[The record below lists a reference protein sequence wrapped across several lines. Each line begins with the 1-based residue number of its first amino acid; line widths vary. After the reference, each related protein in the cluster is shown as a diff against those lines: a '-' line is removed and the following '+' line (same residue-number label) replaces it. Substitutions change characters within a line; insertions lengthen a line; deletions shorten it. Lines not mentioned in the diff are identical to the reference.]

1 MSQKIVSRIFI
12 KTQKPS
18 QLIGAI
24 IGCFLG
30 FFLIFIAAQLFA
42 DFKTMVNSQEQSIGS
57 QFLVVNKQVSVL
69 NSLKLG
75 KSTFSKT
82 EVDQL
87 KSLPSVKRISEFTAN
102 QFEAVASMSIPNGE
116 SSAAFRT
123 ELFMESVGD
132 DFLDVKPDDWNWEL
146 GNEMIPMIL
155 PTDFI
160 NLYNFNFAP
169 GRGLPQLSKT
179 TIQLAVFDI
188 DVRGAKGTAH
198 FTGKIVGFSN
208 RISSVLVPKSFMNY
222 ANSHYG
228 NNQTAPESY
237 RIIVE
242 AKQQELPKIQQYFKD
257 EGYET
262 NEDLLKNGKFGSLL
276 QAILGILAV
285 LGIVV
290 MFVSVSSF
298 ILYVQLA
305 ISRSKYEIETL
316 LRQGYPHIKIV
327 QWYSKQLALIFTI
340 IAVVNLILVFGVKN
354 ITNAYL
360 ENFGFEAPAQLN
372 IFVIAGGFLL
382 IALLWIVQTL
392 NVRSQIYSLAL
403 PNSKR

>member
-1 MSQKIVSRIFI
+1 MSQKIISRIFI

-57 QFLVVNKQVSVL
+57 QFLVINKQVSVL

-82 EVDQL
+82 EVDEL
-87 KSLPSVKRISEFTAN
+87 KSLPSIKRISEFTAN
-102 QFEAVASMSIPNGE
+102 QFEAVASMSLPN
-116 SSAAFRT
+116 SSAQFRT
-123 ELFMESVGD
+123 ELFMESVGN
-132 DFLDVKPDDWNWEL
+132 DFLDVKPDDWNWQE

-169 GRGLPQLSKT
+169 GRGLPQLSKA

-188 DVRGAKGTAH
+188 DVRGTKGTAH

-228 NNQTAPESY
+228 NNQQAPESY

-242 AKQQELPKIQQYFKD
+242 AKQQELPKIQQYFEE

-262 NEDLLKNGKFGSLL
+262 NEELLKNGKFGSLL

-285 LGIVV
+285 LGMIV

-316 LRQGYPHIKIV
+316 LRQGYPHKKIV
-327 QWYSKQLALIFTI
+327 QWYSKQLALIFAI
-340 IAVVNLILVFGVKN
+340 IAIVNLTLVFGVKS
-354 ITNAYL
+354 ITNSYL

-372 IFVIAGGFLL
+372 VFVLLGGLLL
-382 IALLWIVQTL
+382 IAILWIFQTL
-392 NVRSQIYSLAL
+392 NVRRQIYSMAL
-403 PNSKR
+403 PTSKK

>member
-1 MSQKIVSRIFI
+1 MSQKIISRIFI

-69 NSLKLG
+69 NSFKLG
-75 KSTFSKT
+75 KSTFSKN

-87 KSLPSVKRISEFTAN
+87 KSLPSIKRISEFTAN

-116 SSAAFRT
+116 SSSAFRT

-132 DFLDVKPDDWNWEL
+132 DFLDVKPDDWNWQE

-169 GRGLPQLSKT
+169 GRGLPQMSKS

-188 DVRGAKGTAH
+188 DIRGAQGAAH

-208 RISSVLVPKSFMNY
+208 RISSVLVPKSFMIF

-228 NNQTAPESY
+228 NNQIKPESY

-262 NEDLLKNGKFGSLL
+262 NEELLKNGKFGSLL

-285 LGIVV
+285 LGIIV

-298 ILYVQLA
+298 VLYVQLA

-316 LRQGYPHIKIV
+316 LRQGYPHKKIV
-327 QWYSKQLALIFTI
+327 HWYSKQLALIFAI
-340 IAVVNLILVFGVKN
+340 IAIVNLTLVWGIKS
-354 ITNAYL
+354 ITNSYL
-360 ENFGFEAPAQLN
+360 GDFGFEAPAQLN
-372 IFVIAGGFLL
+372 IFIIVGSFLM
-382 IALLWIVQTL
+382 IGILWIIQTL
-392 NVRSQIYSLAL
+392 SVRGQIYSLAL
-403 PNSKR
+403 PNSKG

>member
-169 GRGLPQLSKT
+169 GRGLPQLSKA

-262 NEDLLKNGKFGSLL
+262 NEELLKNGKFGSLL

-340 IAVVNLILVFGVKN
+340 IAVVNLILVCGVKN

-403 PNSKR
+403 PNKK

>member
-1 MSQKIVSRIFI
+1 MSQKIISNIFI

-75 KSTFSKT
+75 KSTFSKN

-87 KSLPSVKRISEFTAN
+87 KSLPSIKRISEFTAN
-102 QFEAVASMSIPNGE
+102 QFEAVASMSLPN
-116 SSAAFRT
+116 SSAQFRT

-132 DFLDVKPDDWNWEL
+132 DFLDVKPEDWNWQE

-169 GRGLPQLSKT
+169 SRGLPQLSKA

-188 DVRGAKGTAH
+188 DVHGAKGTAH

-228 NNQTAPESY
+228 NNQVESESY

-262 NEDLLKNGKFGSLL
+262 NEELLKNGKFGSLL

-316 LRQGYPHIKIV
+316 LRQGYPHKKIV
-327 QWYSKQLALIFTI
+327 HWYSKQLALIFSI
-340 IAVVNLILVFGVKN
+340 IAIVNLTLVFGVKN

-382 IALLWIVQTL
+382 ITILWILQTL
-392 NVRSQIYSLAL
+392 NVRSQIYSMAL
-403 PNSKR
+403 PNSKG